1 VVRMK
6 EPKGQHSA
14 GFRPELGA
22 GKRMSRMGRLA
33 EGEELWSNILFRYFK
48 ELRSTRKFVDLAWRI
63 LRLAL
68 PVARARVPGPSR
80 SLRVPLAAATNGQP
94 INIPGLQIVNLA

>member
-33 EGEELWSNILFRYFK
+33 EGEELWSNILFAG
-48 ELRSTRKFVDLAWRI
+48 LRSDGDGLTCSRG
-63 LRLAL
+63 
-68 PVARARVPGPSR
+68 GPR
-80 SLRVPLAAATNGQP
+80 
-94 INIPGLQIVNLA
+94 